1 MTRRGQMLPFFVIL
15 LKIWPSCAGSYS
27 TLLCLLYLFVFVCI
41 CRICRIC
48 LSSCSKCGRF
58 VWVVVPPSCI
68 CWLTTTA
75 GALQS
80 KWPWPRLVSFCF
92 TFITRSQSSTCSSA
106 WVICGKGNVF
116 NFLHR
121 LLFDQNLNVLFS
133 WRWFKGNCWFRM
145 GCEKR
150 WFSYSWGRQRF
161 S

>member
-1 MTRRGQMLPFFVIL
+1 MTRRGQILPFFCHIAQNVAELCGQLFHL
-15 LKIWPSCAGSYS
+15 LV
-27 TLLCLLYLFVFVCI
+27 FVVFVCI
-41 CRICRIC
+41 CHICRICCIC

-121 LLFDQNLNVLFS
+121 LLFDQNQNFLLM
-133 WRWFKGNCWFRM
+133 GNCRFQMGSEKGWFT
-145 GCEKR
+145 
-150 WFSYSWGRQRF
+150 YSWGRQNKF